1 MARIETRL
9 IKDMESPERKGI
21 RPSFHSQMGAL
32 KFAALKKSRRSIRS
46 IDQLVKGYC
55 DMGRLSRKHSSMTP
69 IQDEG
74 DRENGTT
81 LFRTQNEEG
90 PFQKLRENGDRS
102 KERYRQSRRLKKKDN
117 NKNPGHFGESEDE
130 NEVRYVQSNID
141 NRIDFGVSKLDGGL
155 KICKTSVEL
164 QRGKKFGGRNGQFK
178 KGRLL
183 GGKSAR
189 NLRSNMKTSYVQPT
203 SKTNVKQISASPN
216 LRRGKRGGKMPL
228 NSKGTR
234 HDKWNKS
241 KRRIGAQRPNG
252 LTRSQ
257 VSTVSKQN
265 KPQSSMR
272 RAKDGTASRKR
283 PLTAHPKTRPRPGLN
298 SPRKTQSRIQVHR
311 SKSRAY
317 KTYDS
322 SMVFK
327 KKRVPKK
334 GPRQIMEEAR
344 DRKRELQSN
353 REMVRGTAR
362 PVNKAAHS
370 VPRGPARSRSRPYT
384 YRETPLFPEEEMFF
398 VSEGVKAKK
407 QEIMDTF
414 AALNLDMGWIHKQS
428 RNVDLDTGKGLMHF
442 FELQNRLIVKLA
454 TKLRK
459 EKNSRYEV
467 EKQCQTMVD
476 KFSKKI

>member
-1 MARIETRL
+1 MISFDPSIT
-9 IKDMESPERKGI
+9 KDMESPERKGS

-55 DMGRLSRKHSSMTP
+55 DMRRLSRKHSSMTP

-90 PFQKLRENGDRS
+90 PFQKLREGGEGSN
-102 KERYRQSRRLKKKDN
+102 ERYRESARLKRK
-117 NKNPGHFGESEDE
+117 NKNRGHFGESEDE
-130 NEVRYVQSNID
+130 DGVRHVQSNID
-141 NRIDFGVSKLDGGL
+141 NRIDFGVSKYDRGL

-164 QRGKKFGGRNGQFK
+164 ARGKKFGGRNGHFK
-178 KGRLL
+178 KGKIV

-189 NLRSNMKTSYVQPT
+189 NLRSNMKMSYVHQ
-203 SKTNVKQISASPN
+203 TNKKNMKQISASPN

-228 NSKGTR
+228 NSKGAR
-234 HDKWNKS
+234 YDKWNKS
-241 KRRIGAQRPNG
+241 KRRIVAQRPNDG
-252 LTRSQ
+252 LARSQ
-257 VSTVSKQN
+257 VRPVSKPAN
-265 KPQSSMR
+265 PQSSMR
-272 RAKDGTASRKR
+272 RAKDPSTSRKR
-283 PLTAHPKTRPRPGLN
+283 PVTANPKTRPRPGLP
-298 SPRKTQSRIQVHR
+298 SPRKTQSRIQVAR

-344 DRKRELQSN
+344 DKKRELQSK
-353 REMVRGTAR
+353 REMPRGPAR
-362 PVNKAAHS
+362 DVKKVGYS

-384 YRETPLFPEEEMFF
+384 YRETPLYPEEEMFL